1 VYSSEYS
8 SGHSSALADDQLYG
22 HGRVKYQLRHLGLL
36 LIALMVLAGHSSG
49 ALATGQ
55 VTEIQLDNVAKGTV
69 ALGFGRRFGQ
79 SPYTGIDNVSSH
91 ENENATDL
99 VPIYYYEGK
108 YLFSHGTSMGLHLWD
123 SERFSVD
130 LLGRY
135 RFDRIEDS
143 DDPFFEG
150 INERRQ
156 SIDAGLSFDW
166 RNSWGELSG
175 SVLHDALD
183 RHGGTE
189 AELSYRYPWRI
200 NRWLIAPVISFVH
213 QDSTLT
219 NYYYGV
225 STDEA
230 RPGRPAYESDSASF
244 VRLGL
249 GTTYQLNKRFRIFA
263 NVAIENVDD
272 TVQDSPLVDEDLLA
286 SAYVGIGYNF
296 GNVLNDSD
304 FKGDK
309 SRFGEWSW
317 RLNYGYTAERTF
329 LKLHNGEAKKHE
341 DIDTNLAGLTFGK
354 LLRDGRKV
362 DMWGKF
368 SFNRRLENDLQDDFW
383 EYNAYVMAM
392 GTGYSPWTDRELFRW
407 GFGFGFSYADK
418 IPAVEIFKQDGDPAA
433 HFLNYMEA
441 QVDVPLRNFFSQP
454 ALRNCYAGL
463 TLVHRSGIFATSDI
477 LGNVSGGSDVLSM
490 HIECKRGVK

>member
-1 VYSSEYS
+1 MFARRQSFDERWTWVRFVILHLDRKLQRLAKHTVKQHSSGHSSVYSSEYS

-36 LIALMVLAGHSSG
+36 LIALMVLTGHSSG

-108 YLFSHGTSMGLHLWD
+108 YLFSHDTSMGLHLWD

-130 LLGRY
+130 LLGLY

-249 GTTYQLNKRFRIFA
+249 GTRHSYK
-263 NVAIENVDD
+263 
-272 TVQDSPLVDEDLLA
+272 
-286 SAYVGIGYNF
+286 
-296 GNVLNDSD
+296 
-304 FKGDK
+304 
-309 SRFGEWSW
+309 
-317 RLNYGYTAERTF
+317 LNYT
-329 LKLHNGEAKKHE
+329 
-341 DIDTNLAGLTFGK
+341 
-354 LLRDGRKV
+354 
-362 DMWGKF
+362 
-368 SFNRRLENDLQDDFW
+368 
-383 EYNAYVMAM
+383 
-392 GTGYSPWTDRELFRW
+392 
-407 GFGFGFSYADK
+407 
-418 IPAVEIFKQDGDPAA
+418 
-433 HFLNYMEA
+433 
-441 QVDVPLRNFFSQP
+441 
-454 ALRNCYAGL
+454 
-463 TLVHRSGIFATSDI
+463 
-477 LGNVSGGSDVLSM
+477 
-490 HIECKRGVK
+490 

>member
-1 VYSSEYS
+1 MQRLTRRTIQNVSSTPADHTCFGQIAS
-8 SGHSSALADDQLYG
+8 VLGHATFFF
-22 HGRVKYQLRHLGLL
+22 LGLVL
-36 LIALMVLAGHSSG
+36 LAGYSVET
-49 ALATGQ
+49 LATGQ
-55 VTEIQLDNVAKGTV
+55 VTEVQLDNVPKGTV
-69 ALGFGRRFGQ
+69 ALGFGKRFGE
-79 SPYTGIDNVSSH
+79 SPYADIDNVSSH

-108 YLFSHGTSMGLHLWD
+108 YLFSHGTSMGLHLMD
-123 SERFSVD
+123 SERFSLD
-130 LLGRY
+130 ILGQY
-135 RFDRIEDS
+135 RFNRIEAS
-143 DDPFFEG
+143 DDEFFEG

-156 SIDAGLSFDW
+156 TIDAGLSFDW

-189 AELSYRYPWRI
+189 TELSYRYPIRA
-200 NRWLIAPVISFVH
+200 NRWLIAPVVSFVY

-225 STDEA
+225 SAEEA
-230 RPGRPAYESDSASF
+230 RPNRPEYQPGSSSF

-263 NVAIENVDD
+263 NVALETVDD
-272 TVQDSPLVDEDLLA
+272 VVQDSPLVDEDLLA

-317 RLNYGYTAERTF
+317 RLNYGYTAEKTF
-329 LKLHNGEAKKHE
+329 LKLHNGEAKKHD

-418 IPAVEIFKQDGDPAA
+418 IPAVEIFKQKGNPAA

-454 ALRNCYAGL
+454 SLRNCYAGL